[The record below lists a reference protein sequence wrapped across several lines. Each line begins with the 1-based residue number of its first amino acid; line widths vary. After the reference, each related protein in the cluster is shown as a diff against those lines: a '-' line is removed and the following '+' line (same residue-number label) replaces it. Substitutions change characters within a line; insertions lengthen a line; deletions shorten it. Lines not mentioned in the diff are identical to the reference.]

1 MKWSRTAPTATSG
14 SAHCAR
20 RARAAADYGVDAAYD
35 AFVHATTPSDIEPV
49 DPRRVR
55 TLTWRRQLPV
65 PPEVAWSHFLAELW
79 IGGAGFGPRPE
90 IVERGDDH
98 GTGCTRRIGPGARG
112 VLERIVA
119 TDHPH
124 HLEYRVMNPSWR
136 TFPVD
141 HHAGTVAFAATGGGS
156 EVRWRVDL
164 VPKRGAGLVVDVATR
179 FVIGR
184 YLVALERAC
193 ARAGA

>member
-1 MKWSRTAPTATSG
+1 M
-14 SAHCAR
+14 
-20 RARAAADYGVDAAYD
+20 
-35 AFVHATTPSDIEPV
+35 
-49 DPRRVR
+49 
-55 TLTWRRQLPV
+55 
-65 PPEVAWSHFLAELW
+65 
-79 IGGAGFGPRPE
+79 
-90 IVERGDDH
+90 ERGDDH

-164 VPKRGAGLVVDVATR
+164 VLGHRLVEWSALAPSSLLGCRGLVTIQQLAAPRGARVGGFRLR
-179 FVIGR
+179 GSS
-184 YLVALERAC
+184 L
-193 ARAGA
+193 